1 MDTTGDGA
9 ASQGRGQ
16 GQARHAAITTEMV
29 AQFMSNQES
38 LNSSLQEANAQ
49 IGAQLRAL
57 MSIIASQTTAPGA
70 SGTTTSTPSTGAY
83 TPATGISAQA
93 TDALVAPAVGSR
105 KPKHTVPHPEKFT
118 GEDEAVYPIF
128 RGLLQAKLQTDGDAI
143 GGEFEKVWYAFGR
156 LTETASKRIFPWLQH
171 MQSSADFT
179 VDRLFDQMD
188 LAFLDVQKQAK
199 AVAKINII
207 KQRNRT
213 FRDFLQEFDQTLME
227 ANGWSWQDPIKKGLL
242 KAAITDE
249 VRRELVGRDEPA
261 TYSAYVAQLRKIT
274 DDLEDWKEGQKF
286 KGRLRAQ
293 HTDPQDQ
300 ASNGQMDW
308 EPTQTVSAASAK
320 TTQQGKPK
328 AKWVSQ
334 QELDRRREAN
344 ECLRCG
350 SNDHFIRQCS
360 LGPARRPEATTMTAG
375 AKKPK
380 IRIATTKTKSK
391 RRAQQAVAIIEG
403 STDSEESGS
412 DYRSENE

>member
-1 MDTTGDGA
+1 MDITDEGG
-9 ASQGRGQ
+9 ASQRQ
-16 GQARHAAITTEMV
+16 GQAQPVAITTEMV

-38 LNSSLQEANAQ
+38 LNSSLHEANAQ
-49 IGAQLRAL
+49 IGAQLRTL
-57 MSIIASQTTAPGA
+57 MTIIASQTPALGA
-70 SGTTTSTPSTGAY
+70 SGNTTGTPSTGVP

-93 TDALVAPAVGSR
+93 MDAPVAPAVGTR

-118 GEDEAVYPIF
+118 GEDEEAIYPIF
-128 RGLLQAKLQTDGDAI
+128 RGLLQAKLRTDGDAI

-179 VDRLFDQMD
+179 VERLFDQMD

-199 AVAKINII
+199 AVAKINVI

-286 KGRLRAQ
+286 KGRLKAQ
-293 HTDPQDQ
+293 HTAPQDQ
-300 ASNGQMDW
+300 ASDGQMDW
-308 EPTQTVSAASAK
+308 EPTQTVSAASVK

-334 QELDRRREAN
+334 QELDRRKEAN

-350 SNDHFIRQCS
+350 SKDHVIRQCS
-360 LGPARRPEATTMTAG
+360 LGPARRPEATMTTAA

-380 IRIATTKTKSK
+380 VRIATTKTKSK
-391 RRAQQAVAIIEG
+391 RSAQKAAVVSEE
-403 STDSEESGS
+403 STDDEESGS
-412 DYRSENE
+412 DYGSENE